1 MAAGDI
7 TAREVFEQFGSSSIA
22 EIQGRMGSSGAN
34 ASGNTSRS
42 LRKEIA
48 DDELTIFGREVFKYV
63 EGGRGPSRKKGSTGE
78 SLRDRIKQWIK
89 DKGITPDGEMTEDSL
104 AFLIARKI
112 HNEGTLIY
120 RTNNPRDIF
129 STVFDENKIKSLIHV
144 IAETTNNSV
153 MSDIV
158 KAFKK

>member
-1 MAAGDI
+1 MASVDI
-7 TAREVFEQFGSSSIA
+7 TAREVFEQFSGSAIA

-42 LRKEIA
+42 LRREVA
-48 DDELTIFGREVFKYV
+48 EDELTIFGSEVFKYV
-63 EGGRGPSRKKGSTGE
+63 EGGRGPSRKRGGSQE

-89 DKGITPDGEMTEDSL
+89 DKGIQPDDGMTEDSL

-129 STVFDENKIKSLIHV
+129 SSVLDEKKINSLVLV
-144 IAETTNNSV
+144 ISDSVNNQIT
-153 MSDIV
+153 SDIV
-158 KAFKK
+158 KAFK

>member
-1 MAAGDI
+1 MAQGDI
-7 TAREVFEQFGSSSIA
+7 TAREVFEQFSGSAIA

-42 LRKEIA
+42 LRRELSEN
-48 DDELTIFGREVFKYV
+48 ELTIFGSSVFKYV
-63 EGGRGPSRKKGSTGE
+63 EGGRGPSRKSGSSET

-89 DKGITPDGEMTEDSL
+89 DKGIRPDGISADSL

-129 STVFDENKIKSLIHV
+129 STVLDENKIKSLVSV
-144 IAETTNNSV
+144 IAENANNQV
-153 MSDIV
+153 TSDIV
-158 KAFKK
+158 KAFK